1 MGETSPRTLSALIVE
16 DAAEDAVLVV
26 RELRRGGFDVSFER
40 VDTAQAMSSALA
52 RQPWDVVISD
62 YTMPQFS
69 APAALAVLKE
79 RKLDLPF
86 IIVSGTVNEDIAV
99 AALHAGA
106 HDFMSKA
113 KLGRLV
119 PAIERELRA
128 ATLRVQQKRM
138 QAQLMV
144 SERMASMGTLAAG
157 VAHEI
162 NNPLACV
169 MANLDLAAGELEERA
184 RELGLTAEFGAIR
197 EELEDAREA
206 SDRIRNIVGNLKIFS
221 RSEDDKTGP
230 VDIQR
235 VMESTLRMAG
245 NEIRHRARLVTNY
258 GKTPLVEANESR
270 LGQVFLNM
278 IVNAAQ
284 AIEDGRAEKNEIRIS
299 TSMDVGG
306 GAVVEIADTGAGMP
320 PDVLRQLFS
329 PFFTTKPVGVG
340 TGLGL
345 YICHGIVTG
354 FGGSIEVRSEVGQGT
369 AFRISL
375 PPARAEVLK
384 EEPLLALDIAARR
397 RGRILVVDDEPMI
410 AAAVQRTL
418 SAEHDVVVLRSAGEA
433 LRRITA
439 GERFDVILCDLM
451 MPQMTGM
458 DLHAALF
465 RVAQEQAARMI
476 FLTGGAFTA
485 RTQAFLD
492 VTPNQR
498 VEKPFNVRHLR
509 ALINDRVVGFVLLL
523 GACSTWLGPW
533 HLG

>member
-1 MGETSPRTLSALIVE
+1 
-16 DAAEDAVLVV
+16 
-26 RELRRGGFDVSFER
+26 
-40 VDTAQAMSSALA
+40 
-52 RQPWDVVISD
+52 
-62 YTMPQFS
+62 
-69 APAALAVLKE
+69 
-79 RKLDLPF
+79 
-86 IIVSGTVNEDIAV
+86 
-99 AALHAGA
+99 
-106 HDFMSKA
+106 
-113 KLGRLV
+113 
-119 PAIERELRA
+119 
-128 ATLRVQQKRM
+128 
-138 QAQLMV
+138 
-144 SERMASMGTLAAG
+144 
-157 VAHEI
+157 
-162 NNPLACV
+162 
-169 MANLDLAAGELEERA
+169 
-184 RELGLTAEFGAIR
+184 
-197 EELEDAREA
+197 
-206 SDRIRNIVGNLKIFS
+206 
-221 RSEDDKTGP
+221 
-230 VDIQR
+230 
-235 VMESTLRMAG
+235 MAG

>member
-1 MGETSPRTLSALIVE
+1 MGETKLRVLIVE
-16 DAAEDAVLVV
+16 DVEDDAVLVV
-26 RELRRGGFDVSFER
+26 RELRRGGFDVLFDR
-40 VDTAQAMSSALA
+40 VDTAEAMSSALA

-69 APAALAVLKE
+69 APAALALLNE

-113 KLGRLV
+113 KLARLV

-128 ATLRVQQKRM
+128 ASLRVQQKKL

-169 MANLDLAAGELEERA
+169 MANLDLAGRELEERA
-184 RELGLTAEFGAIR
+184 ATLGLTAEFGQIR
-197 EELEDAREA
+197 EELDDAREA
-206 SDRIRNIVGNLKIFS
+206 SDRIRNIVRNLRIFS

-230 VDIQR
+230 VDVQQ
-235 VMESTLRMAG
+235 VMESTLRMAW
-245 NEIRHRARLVTNY
+245 NEIRHRARLVKNY
-258 GKTPLVEANESR
+258 GKTPPVEANESR

-284 AIEDGRAEKNEIRIS
+284 SIEDGRAEKNEIRIS
-299 TSMDVGG
+299 TSTDVRGG
-306 GAVVEIADTGAGMP
+306 VVVEIADTGRGMP

-354 FGGSIEVRSEVGQGT
+354 FGGLIEVRSEVGQGT
-369 AFRISL
+369 VFRISL
-375 PPARAEVLK
+375 LPARSQVPEAA
-384 EEPLLALDIAARR
+384 PQLALDIAARR

-418 SAEHDVVVLRSAGEA
+418 AAEHDVVVLRSADEA
-433 LRRITA
+433 LRRISA

-458 DLHAALF
+458 DLHAALS
-465 RVAQEQAARMI
+465 RVAAEQAARMI
-476 FLTGGAFTA
+476 FLTGGAFTT
-485 RTQAFLD
+485 RTRAFLD

-498 VEKPFNVRHLR
+498 IEKPFDVRHLR
-509 ALINDRVVGFVLLL
+509 ALINDRIVGFLLL
-523 GACSTWLGPW
+523 VGACSTFAGLW
-533 HLG
+533 HVG